1 MISYTMVQLEDKTHL
16 PEGTNWESLMEAEQ
30 RPVGMQA
37 TSGTYAR
44 ERMM

>member
-1 MISYTMVQLEDKTHL
+1 MISYTAVQLEDKTHFL
-16 PEGTNWESLMEAEQ
+16 EGATWESHMEAEP